1 MIKVGILG
9 TGFGETHVELYKK
22 IEGFEVVSIFGRNQE
37 KLNKIANK
45 YNIPVSTDINE
56 IIMNP
61 DIDLIDICLPTELH
75 SKWAIEGLKNGK
87 HIFCETPISYNV
99 DEAVAVQQA
108 AVQYGKNVF
117 VDMFLKFS
125 PPHQFAADMV
135 KKMELGKL
143 LSVRSYNRTSP
154 RWGDLGIQKNVE
166 TFHNHNMDF
175 VIGFAGMPSSVTASG
190 IDYKGKSIVTSA
202 LSYNDMYAV
211 LESNSSLPECCPFEI
226 GFELFFT
233 DGVLRYDAVYGSYTK
248 EELSVTGNGKAREI
262 IQLDSKDEYEEV
274 IRHIQNCI
282 HNNVKSE
289 LIDIEAAVNT
299 VKLKEMIM
307 QSFRGIL

>member
-9 TGFGETHVELYKK
+9 TGFGETHAELYKK

-37 KLNKIANK
+37 KLNEIGEK
-45 YNIPVSTDINE
+45 YNIPVVTDINE
-56 IIMNP
+56 IITNP

-75 SKWAIEGLKNGK
+75 STLAVEGLKNGK
-87 HIFCETPISYNV
+87 HIFCETPVTYSV
-99 DEAVAVQQA
+99 DEAIKIQQA
-108 AVQYGKNVF
+108 AAQYGKNVF

-125 PPHQFAADMV
+125 PPHRFAADVV
-135 KKMELGKL
+135 KKAELGRL

-175 VIGFAGMPSSVTASG
+175 VIGLAGMPNCVTASG
-190 IDYKGKSIVTSA
+190 IDYKGESIVTSA
-202 LSYNDMYAV
+202 LSYNGMYAV
-211 LESNSSLPECCPFEI
+211 LESNSSLPKCCPFEI

-233 DGVLRYDAVYGSYTK
+233 DGVVRYDAVYGSYTK
-248 EELSVTGNGKAREI
+248 EEFSVTGNDKDREVL
-262 IQLDSKDEYEEV
+262 QLDSKDEYEEV
-274 IRHIQNCI
+274 IRHIQNCL
-282 HNNVKSE
+282 HNNVKSDR
-289 LIDIEAAVNT
+289 IDIEDAVNT

-307 QSFRGIL
+307 QSLRLK